1 MSEQRYYYDDN
12 HAVVAIYSPLRENE
26 LVLKKKD
33 IPRHICDRQLFEE
46 MRYKYI
52 VNPFAS
58 SMLLT

>member
-33 IPRHICDRQLFEE
+33 IPRHICDR
-46 MRYKYI
+46 
-52 VNPFAS
+52 
-58 SMLLT
+58 